1 MAESS
6 RYGSVE
12 RAAAP
17 SASRPRRVG
26 LAVLGAASV
35 FLLAAATRRAGA
47 APLAS
52 MLPVQPAEE
61 DDGAVGLLRFE
72 AYDRDYGAMS
82 MRTRKLYDMEHIVE
96 PFHETTFKVVDAIAG
111 RLYEWRLHV
120 RGRHGTDVEDDG
132 VTEEHAHQAKSLATS
147 FNYTFEVVNNVYR
160 LSLIERSAHTGD
172 ELREYA
178 SDDVTVKYVRREV
191 RKLTDVDRDRFLDA
205 LQVMYSTP
213 LIEGRKKFGSE
224 FMTAGYFAALHNTD
238 EFCYHGGDMF
248 VTTHGAFQLWLER
261 SLRTIDPTLPSSP
274 YWDFTIDTALFGG
287 NWSRES
293 PIYQHDWW
301 GKTSLGPGDDWRV
314 TEGRWAYTRMPTHGE
329 TSPFLIGQENS
340 YGLQHAECDNSAS
353 PYIQRSTSFCG
364 LESVETLASRNDIVH
379 CFMNHSTLS
388 AWDYCVENNIHGNL
402 HQLHGGAWSCSHDF
416 AKLSEEDPLH
426 FPERVLQWLGPL
438 LFNAWFNWGFS
449 ADLFTCVLHDSGEGG
464 FPCDRADAACGSVS
478 SVNVANMTDREVW
491 RHGNSLMATLR
502 DGYRGHAFIEEIKD
516 VEDSTHYTVLQYGAR
531 MKWSHLPPSEQTY
544 FTRWVLDLVAKPGL
558 TGVAASGA
566 SPADPLFWLWHPI
579 YDRMRHALQT
589 MPAFLESGYHE
600 YDLRWDSTSFTCM
613 GGHWLDHTPFKD
625 VFEGDV
631 VKGRHFDNRA
641 LWGLLDPLGG
651 HIPYVYDN
659 LDEWGLATW
668 YADGDGV
675 KSHGL

>member
-1 MAESS
+1 M
-6 RYGSVE
+6 
-12 RAAAP
+12 
-17 SASRPRRVG
+17 
-26 LAVLGAASV
+26 
-35 FLLAAATRRAGA
+35 
-47 APLAS
+47 
-52 MLPVQPAEE
+52 
-61 DDGAVGLLRFE
+61 GLLRFE

-172 ELREYA
+172 ALREYA
-178 SDDVTVKYVRREV
+178 SNDVTVKYVRREV
-191 RKLTDVDRDRFLDA
+191 RKMTDVDRDRFLDA

-213 LIEGRKKFGSE
+213 LIEGRKKFGAE
-224 FMTAGYFAALHNTD
+224 YMTAGYFAALHNTD

-274 YWDFTIDTALFGG
+274 YWDFTIDTELFGG
-287 NWSRES
+287 NWSREAPS
-293 PIYQHDWW
+293 TSTTG

-314 TEGRWAYTRMPTHGE
+314 SEGRWGYTRMPTHGE

-449 ADLFTCVLHDSGEGG
+449 TNSSCVSTTRARAASHRPCGRGMWQRVVGQRREHRPRCGATATADG
-464 FPCDRADAACGSVS
+464 DAA
-478 SVNVANMTDREVW
+478 R
-491 RHGNSLMATLR
+491 RLPR
-502 DGYRGHAFIEEIKD
+502 PAFIEEIKD
-516 VEDSTHYTVLQYGAR
+516 VEDSTHYMVLQYGAR
-531 MKWSHLPPSEQTY
+531 MKWTHLPPASRRTS
-544 FTRWVLDLVAKPGL
+544 RAGCSILSRSPAP
-558 TGVAASGA
+558 GVAASGA
-566 SPADPLFWLWHPI
+566 SPADPPLAVAP
-579 YDRMRHALQT
+579 
-589 MPAFLESGYHE
+589 
-600 YDLRWDSTSFTCM
+600 DLRPHAARGRACVPR
-613 GGHWLDHTPFKD
+613 GRLPRVRPALGLDQLHVYGRPLARPHA
-625 VFEGDV
+625 VQGRLRGRRREGA
-631 VKGRHFDNRA
+631 A
-641 LWGLLDPLGG
+641 LRQQGALGLLDPLGNRSG
-651 HIPYVYDN
+651 MYDN
-659 LDEWGLATW
+659 LDEFHVCRRRPRWRSRRRRRDGGRAGCWLRAGGHRWARARPPVWPGARAGGGAPPGRGGGGEGLGKSWSHATQN
-668 YADGDGV
+668 DLDDE
-675 KSHGL
+675 L